1 VEYFG
6 LMLQTQWECEDMW
19 NKLFSW
25 PIHYLFYTSIAES
38 YLEYEKAV
46 MLHSIWLT
54 SDNSFKSGL
63 DDTIARLYMSALI
76 GMSSQLADSLVTFDI
91 PSLVTASGILWQVC
105 YID

>member
-1 VEYFG
+1 MKVCQGISYFH
-6 LMLQTQWECEDMW
+6 DPFIIYSIH
-19 NKLFSW
+19 LF
-25 PIHYLFYTSIAES
+25 AES

-54 SDNSFKSGL
+54 SDNSFKADL
-63 DDTIARLYMSALI
+63 DDTIAGLYMSALS